1 MSGSVVSIDEIM
13 DILPHRYPFLLVD
26 KIVDF
31 EAHKNIKAIKNVSI
45 GEPYFVG
52 HFPVKPVMPGVLII
66 EALAQ
71 ASGLLAFKSTDWSS
85 KVRKDALFYLGGID
99 NARFKKVVVPGDQLE
114 LLVSV
119 TKNKLSAWKF
129 RAEAKVDGEL
139 ACSADITCMVGST
152 ND

>member
-1 MSGSVVSIDEIM
+1 MSESVVSIDEIM

-26 KIVDF
+26 RVIAF
-31 EAHKNIKAIKNVSI
+31 EANNHITAIKNVSI

-71 ASGLLAFKSTDWSS
+71 AAGLLAFKSTDWSAR
-85 KVRKDALFYLGGID
+85 VRKDALFYLGGVD
-99 NARFKKVVVPGDQLE
+99 NARFKRVVAPGDQLE
-114 LLVSV
+114 LSVSV
-119 TKNKLSAWKF
+119 VKNKLNAWKF
-129 RAEAKVDGEL
+129 KAEAKVDGEL
-139 ACSADITCMVGST
+139 ACSADITCMVGIT